1 MLAAIDAGRGSIR
14 EGKEASIEQARQMIQ
29 QWIYRL
35 RI

>member
-29 QWIYRL
+29 Q
-35 RI
+35 